1 MAAPVPDLAD
11 YLPGRGSVERALRD
25 GERRGRFA
33 GEATFA
39 LDGDGLL
46 WDEHG
51 EVALGDHVGPARRRL
66 RLVRSDD
73 AWEVRFEDG
82 RPFHRLD
89 LSAGRWSAG
98 HDCRADRYDGAF
110 EVLGGDAFDIAWE
123 VHGPA
128 KDQRIVSRY
137 RRR

>member
-1 MAAPVPDLAD
+1 MAAPVPDLAE
-11 YLPGRGSVERALRD
+11 YLPGRWQVERELRD
-25 GERRGRFA
+25 GERRGRFS

-39 LDGDGLL
+39 LDGDEIV
-46 WDEHG
+46 WDEQG
-51 EVALGDHVGPARRRL
+51 EIGLGDHVGPARRRL
-66 RLVRSDD
+66 RLVRGSG
-73 AWEVRFEDG
+73 AWEVRFDDG

-110 EVLGGDAFDIAWE
+110 EVLSDDAFDVIWD

-137 RRR
+137 RRG